1 MKKYLLWGLFFL
13 LSAQLFSQTDNK
25 DLSNAV
31 LQCRYGNLYN
41 STTMEKMDVPTL
53 GGMLSKESF
62 YTYCQARAEYMASLS
77 MWAIS
82 GTGAA
87 SSLIIALVGHKG
99 IPNYSPMSY
108 TFYYTPFICTF
119 ALTVAALVPAVVLT
133 ADSYRKL
140 NRVAADYNNTP
151 GRTLSLG
158 LSGHGVGLTFKF

>member
-1 MKKYLLWGLFFL
+1 ML
-13 LSAQLFSQTDNK
+13 LSAQLFSQADNK

-31 LQCRYGNLYN
+31 LRCRYGNLYN

-62 YTYCQARAEYMASLS
+62 YTYCQARAEYLASLS
-77 MWAIS
+77 MWALS
-82 GTGAA
+82 GAGAA
-87 SSLIIALVGHKG
+87 SSFIIAMVT
-99 IPNYSPMSY
+99 NY

-133 ADSYRKL
+133 IDSHRKL
-140 NRVAADYNNTP
+140 NRVAADYNNAK

-158 LSGHGVGLTFKF
+158 LNGYGVGLTFNF

>member
-1 MKKYLLWGLFFL
+1 MKKILLLGLIMLFL
-13 LSAQLFSQTDNK
+13 AQLFSQADHK

-41 STTMEKMDVPTL
+41 ITTMEKMDVPTL

-62 YTYCQARAEYMASLS
+62 YTYCQARAEFFASLS
-77 MWAIS
+77 LWAIS
-82 GTGAA
+82 GAGAV
-87 SSLIIALVGHKG
+87 SSFIIAMVTK
-99 IPNYSPMSY
+99 N

-133 ADSYRKL
+133 IDSHWKL
-140 NRVAADYNNTP
+140 NRVAADYNNAK

-158 LSGHGVGLTFKF
+158 LNGHGFGLTLNF